1 MRNASV
7 LVHGCARG
15 SSGSKILRMNG
26 WAKRLFGFNAF
37 VAWLGYG
44 IAQITNI
51 FELVP
56 RTEPY
61 DPSSNMF
68 GGSADGLAGAIGRVF
83 DSHGYFTTWS
93 NIAVALTLTALYL
106 NPERTGRIF
115 NRLRNT
121 GLLMITMTMVLYH
134 LLLAGT
140 SNPQSW
146 YAVSNLLQHYIT
158 PLVTILVW
166 LLVGPRGRFP
176 FSDTFAVF
184 IIPITYLAYTLI
196 HGAMASVYPYPFFN
210 VIKYG
215 YASVLSLMGAV
226 IVGGYVVALIYYGV
240 ERLRTRA

>member
-1 MRNASV
+1 MSSW
-7 LVHGCARG
+7 AR
-15 SSGSKILRMNG
+15 
-26 WAKRLFGFNAF
+26 RLFGVNAF

-44 IAQITNI
+44 IAQVTNI

-56 RTEPY
+56 RTEAY

-93 NIAVALTLTALYL
+93 NIVVALTLTALYL

-115 NRLRNT
+115 GRLRNT

-158 PLVTILVW
+158 PIVTIAVW
-166 LLVGPRGRFP
+166 LAVGPRGQFK

-184 IIPITYLAYTLI
+184 ITAAAVTIRSRIPRIL
-196 HGAMASVYPYPFFN
+196 
-210 VIKYG
+210 
-215 YASVLSLMGAV
+215 
-226 IVGGYVVALIYYGV
+226 
-240 ERLRTRA
+240 

>member
-1 MRNASV
+1 MGGR
-7 LVHGCARG
+7 
-15 SSGSKILRMNG
+15 
-26 WAKRLFGFNAF
+26 AKLLFGLNAF

-44 IAQITNI
+44 IAQVTNI

-56 RTEPY
+56 RTEAY

-68 GGSADGLAGAIGRVF
+68 GGSAEGLAGAVGRVF

-93 NIAVALTLTALYL
+93 NILVGLTLTALYL

-115 NRLRNT
+115 FRLRNT

-146 YAVSNLLQHYIT
+146 YAISNILQHYIT
-158 PLVTILVW
+158 PMISIVVW
-166 LLVGPRGRFP
+166 LALGPRGQLK

-184 IIPITYLAYTLI
+184 IVPIAYLAYTLI
-196 HGAMASVYPYPFFN
+196 HGAVASVYPYPFFN

-215 YASVLSLMGAV
+215 YVSVLSLMGAV

-240 ERLRTRA
+240 ERLRTRG

>member
-1 MRNASV
+1 MGGR
-7 LVHGCARG
+7 
-15 SSGSKILRMNG
+15 
-26 WAKRLFGFNAF
+26 AKLLFGLNAF

-44 IAQITNI
+44 IAQVTNI

-56 RTEPY
+56 RTEAY

-68 GGSADGLAGAIGRVF
+68 GGSAEGLAGAVGRVF

-93 NIAVALTLTALYL
+93 NILVGLTLTALYL

-115 NRLRNT
+115 FRLRNT

-146 YAVSNLLQHYIT
+146 YAISNILQHYIT
-158 PLVTILVW
+158 PMISIVVW
-166 LLVGPRGRFP
+166 LALGPRGQFK

-184 IIPITYLAYTLI
+184 IIPIAYLAYTLV
-196 HGAMASVYPYPFFN
+196 HGALASVYPYPFFN

-215 YASVLSLMGAV
+215 YVSVLSLMGAV

-240 ERLRTRA
+240 ERLRTRG

>member
-1 MRNASV
+1 MGGR
-7 LVHGCARG
+7 
-15 SSGSKILRMNG
+15 
-26 WAKRLFGFNAF
+26 AKLLFGLNAF

-44 IAQITNI
+44 IAQVTNI

-56 RTEPY
+56 RTEAY

-68 GGSADGLAGAIGRVF
+68 GGSAEGLAGAVGRVF

-93 NIAVALTLTALYL
+93 NILVGLTLTALYL

-115 NRLRNT
+115 FRLRNT

-146 YAVSNLLQHYIT
+146 YAISNILQHYIT
-158 PLVTILVW
+158 PMISIVVW
-166 LLVGPRGRFP
+166 LALGPRGQFK
-176 FSDTFAVF
+176 FSDTFTVF
-184 IIPITYLAYTLI
+184 IVPIAYLAYPLV
-196 HGAMASVYPYPFFN
+196 HGALASVYPYPFFN

-215 YASVLSLMGAV
+215 YVSVLSLMGGV

-240 ERLRTRA
+240 ERLRTRG

>member
-1 MRNASV
+1 MAGR
-7 LVHGCARG
+7 
-15 SSGSKILRMNG
+15 
-26 WAKRLFGFNAF
+26 AKLIFALNAF

-44 IAQITNI
+44 IAQVTNI

-56 RTEPY
+56 RTEAY

-68 GGSADGLAGAIGRVF
+68 GGHAEGLAGALGRLF

-93 NIAVALTLTALYL
+93 NILVGLTLTALAL

-115 NRLRNT
+115 GRLRNT

-146 YAVSNLLQHYIT
+146 NAISNILQHYLT
-158 PLVTILVW
+158 PMTSIVVW
-166 LLVGPRGRFP
+166 LALGPRGQFK

-184 IIPITYLAYTLI
+184 IIPIAYLAYTLI
-196 HGAMASVYPYPFFN
+196 HGALASVYPYPFFN
-210 VIKYG
+210 VIKFG
-215 YASVLSLMGAV
+215 YVSVLSLMGGV

-240 ERLRTRA
+240 ERLRSRA

>member
-1 MRNASV
+1 M
-7 LVHGCARG
+7 
-15 SSGSKILRMNG
+15 SGR
-26 WAKRLFGFNAF
+26 AKLLFGINALL
-37 VAWLGYG
+37 AWAGYG
-44 IAQITNI
+44 VAQITNI
-51 FELVP
+51 FDLVP
-56 RTEPY
+56 STEAY

-68 GGSADGLAGAIGRVF
+68 GGSAEGLAGAVGRVF

-93 NIAVALTLTALYL
+93 NIVVALTLTALAL

-115 NRLRNT
+115 ARLRNT

-140 SNPQSW
+140 QNPQSW
-146 YAVSNLLQHYIT
+146 DAVSNLLQHYIT
-158 PLVTILVW
+158 PIATILVW
-166 LLVGPRGRFP
+166 LIVGPRGQFK
-176 FSDTFAVF
+176 FSDTFTVF

-196 HGAMASVYPYPFFN
+196 HGAVASVYPYPFFN

-215 YASVLSLMGAV
+215 YVSVLSLMGGV

>member
-1 MRNASV
+1 MGGR
-7 LVHGCARG
+7 
-15 SSGSKILRMNG
+15 
-26 WAKRLFGFNAF
+26 AKLLFGLNAF

-44 IAQITNI
+44 IAQVTNI

-56 RTEPY
+56 RTEAY

-68 GGSADGLAGAIGRVF
+68 GGSAEGLAGAVGRVF

-93 NIAVALTLTALYL
+93 NILVGLTLTALYL

-115 NRLRNT
+115 GRLRNT

-146 YAVSNLLQHYIT
+146 YAISNILQHYIT
-158 PLVTILVW
+158 PMISIVVW
-166 LLVGPRGRFP
+166 LVLGPRGEFK

-184 IIPITYLAYTLI
+184 IIPIAYLAYTLV

-210 VIKYG
+210 VIKFG
-215 YASVLSLMGAV
+215 YVSVLSLMGGV

>member
-1 MRNASV
+1 MR
-7 LVHGCARG
+7 ARA
-15 SSGSKILRMNG
+15 R
-26 WAKRLFGFNAF
+26 RLFGLNAF

-44 IAQITNI
+44 IAQVANI

-56 RTEPY
+56 RTEAY
-61 DPSSNMF
+61 DPSSNLF
-68 GGSADGLAGAIGRVF
+68 GGSADGLAGAVGRVF

-106 NPERTGRIF
+106 NPERTGRLF
-115 NRLRNT
+115 YRLRNT

-158 PLVTILVW
+158 PVVTIVVW
-166 LLVGPRGRFP
+166 LVAGPRGGFH

-184 IIPITYLAYTLI
+184 IIPIAYLAYTLV
-196 HGAMASVYPYPFFN
+196 HGAVASVYPYPFFN
-210 VIKYG
+210 VIKHG
-215 YASVLSLMGAV
+215 YVSVLTLMGGV
-226 IVGGYVVALIYYGV
+226 IIAGYVVALMYYGA
-240 ERLRTRA
+240 ERRRTRV

>member
-1 MRNASV
+1 MGGR
-7 LVHGCARG
+7 
-15 SSGSKILRMNG
+15 
-26 WAKRLFGFNAF
+26 AKLLFGLNAF

-44 IAQITNI
+44 IAQVTNI

-56 RTEPY
+56 RTEAY

-68 GGSADGLAGAIGRVF
+68 GGHADGLAGALGRLY

-93 NIAVALTLTALYL
+93 NILVGLTLTALYL

-115 NRLRNT
+115 GRLRNT

-146 YAVSNLLQHYIT
+146 YAISNILQHYIT
-158 PLVTILVW
+158 PMISIVVW
-166 LLVGPRGRFP
+166 LALGPRGQFK

-184 IIPITYLAYTLI
+184 IIPIAYLAYTLI
-196 HGAMASVYPYPFFN
+196 HGAVASVYPYPFFN

-215 YASVLSLMGAV
+215 YVSVLSLMGGV

-240 ERLRTRA
+240 ERLRARG